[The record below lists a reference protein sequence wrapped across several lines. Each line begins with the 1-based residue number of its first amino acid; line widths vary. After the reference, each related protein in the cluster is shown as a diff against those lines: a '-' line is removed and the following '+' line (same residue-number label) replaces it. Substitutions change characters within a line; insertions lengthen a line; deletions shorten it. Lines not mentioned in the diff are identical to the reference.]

1 MNVFKKVLLMMKKY
15 IDVLIIK
22 DISKEENSS
31 ERYYDLYG
39 ENFAGSLR
47 GSNPRYRTIA
57 SVSTVNSEV
66 VFQNKTSFKK

>member
-15 IDVLIIK
+15 IDVLK
-22 DISKEENSS
+22 KNISNEENSS

-47 GSNPRYRTIA
+47 GSNPQYRTIA

>member
-15 IDVLIIK
+15 IDVLK
-22 DISKEENSS
+22 KNISNEENSS
-31 ERYYDLYG
+31 ERYYDLYS

>member
-15 IDVLIIK
+15 IDVLK
-22 DISKEENSS
+22 KNISNEENSS

-57 SVSTVNSEV
+57 PVSTVNSEV

>member
-15 IDVLIIK
+15 IDVLK
-22 DISKEENSS
+22 KNISNEENSS

>member
-15 IDVLIIK
+15 IDVLK
-22 DISKEENSS
+22 RNISKEENSS

>member
-1 MNVFKKVLLMMKKY
+1 MNVFKKVLFMMKKY
-15 IDVLIIK
+15 IDVLK
-22 DISKEENSS
+22 KNISNEENSS

>member
-15 IDVLIIK
+15 IDVLK
-22 DISKEENSS
+22 KNISNEENSS

-47 GSNPRYRTIA
+47 GSNPRYRAIA

>member
-1 MNVFKKVLLMMKKY
+1 MNVFKKVLLMIKKY
-15 IDVLIIK
+15 IDVLK
-22 DISKEENSS
+22 KNISNEENSS

-47 GSNPRYRTIA
+47 GSNPLYRTIA

>member
-1 MNVFKKVLLMMKKY
+1 MNVFRKVLLMMKKY
-15 IDVLIIK
+15 IDVLK
-22 DISKEENSS
+22 KNISNEENSS

>member
-15 IDVLIIK
+15 IDVLKK
-22 DISKEENSS
+22 DISNEENSS

>member
-15 IDVLIIK
+15 IDVLKIN
-22 DISKEENSS
+22 ISNEENSS

>member
-15 IDVLIIK
+15 IDVLK
-22 DISKEENSS
+22 KNISNDENSS

>member
-15 IDVLIIK
+15 IDVLK
-22 DISKEENSS
+22 KNISNDENSS

-66 VFQNKTSFKK
+66 VFQNKIQFPL

>member
-15 IDVLIIK
+15 IDVLK
-22 DISKEENSS
+22 KNISNEENSS

-39 ENFAGSLR
+39 ETFAGSLR

>member
-1 MNVFKKVLLMMKKY
+1 MNVSKKVLLMMKKY
-15 IDVLIIK
+15 IDVLKK
-22 DISKEENSS
+22 DISNEDNSS